1 MTRLIRSL
9 ALMTLIKNLGRH
21 TTHERNNYLMRQL
34 HNHCMSCCVM
44 QLIIFLFYV
53 HKLRNYIDLPDD
65 LLTCKCMDIPSYHT
79 NVCALRQ
86 SKKGAHGTWSSR
98 IHLVRHYSTSV
109 SPVRKKITVIYSNVQ
124 VHCTYRGTTKN
135 AKAQAALSW
144 SNKRI
149 LSSFFPCVC
158 C

>member
-1 MTRLIRSL
+1 M
-9 ALMTLIKNLGRH
+9 KQQDPLGAP
-21 TTHERNNYLMRQL
+21 
-34 HNHCMSCCVM
+34 
-44 QLIIFLFYV
+44 LFHV
-53 HKLRNYIDLPDD
+53 GEPGK
-65 LLTCKCMDIPSYHT
+65 
-79 NVCALRQ
+79 
-86 SKKGAHGTWSSR
+86 
-98 IHLVRHYSTSV
+98 
-109 SPVRKKITVIYSNVQ
+109 KKITVIYSNVQ